1 VWWRLWLPAFLAAA
15 PLRAQAGDPVVR
27 DCSPDSIS
35 KLSAASIGDAWRPFH
50 PDSMFDRL
58 AEPIRRNQWVA
69 ILDTVTRNYLTMPGN
84 PPVAADSVMRRE
96 LGALLPFM
104 RRAEEDPTARAREAA
119 RAVHWQIVGDPN
131 EVAYDLFRDD
141 PTARTRVNATIATDA
156 RRRLCWTTM
165 TMLRVL
171 NAYNDPGRER
181 VVARLDQLSTLWD
194 RFGEKGYS
202 QLPWELF
209 LNGRLK
215 LGRPALEPPL
225 RQLVLLHPAAGVEVT
240 GGEYPNWQQ
249 RSTMTVEV
257 LGMLFYK
264 SDRSSYFGASGMVVA
279 SSGIRLGFGPLV
291 HFGRAVK
298 VGYAFRPKAADGTA
312 QSGAVMTIDV
322 FKFVTGVPDALR
334 RSKDEAL
341 QQAMV
346 CLRGLCPAGAITLTG
361 RER

>member
-1 VWWRLWLPAFLAAA
+1 
-15 PLRAQAGDPVVR
+15 
-27 DCSPDSIS
+27 
-35 KLSAASIGDAWRPFH
+35 
-50 PDSMFDRL
+50 M
-58 AEPIRRNQWVA
+58 RRNQWTA
-69 ILDTVTRNYLTMPGN
+69 ILDTVTRNYVAMPGA
-84 PPVAADSVMRRE
+84 PPARADSIMRRE
-96 LGALLPFM
+96 LGVVLAFV
-104 RRAEEDPTARAREAA
+104 RRAEEDPTSREREAA
-119 RAVHWQIVGDPN
+119 KSARWNIDGDPT
-131 EVAYDLFRDD
+131 EVAYDLFRVDS
-141 PTARTRVNATIATDA
+141 TAKIRVNATMASDA

-171 NAYNDPGRER
+171 TVYNEPGRER

-202 QLPWELF
+202 QLPWELY
-209 LNGRLK
+209 LNGSLK

-298 VGYAFRPKAADGTA
+298 VGYAFRPKTTNGTA

-334 RSKDEAL
+334 RSKGEAL

-346 CLRGLCPAGAITLTG
+346 CLRGQCPSGGVVLTG
-361 RER
+361 RGQ